1 MAPTS
6 TSLKSSL
13 VVNPMSS
20 EVASLANAQA
30 KALYEQ
36 WRQTIELIESTT
48 DSRVIRMWTE
58 DLHELHA
65 HAQSLL
71 TFDVVHHVNQN
82 YLKIITAR
90 PVEEWVI
97 LAKDK
102 NAAFISY

>member
-1 MAPTS
+1 
-6 TSLKSSL
+6 
-13 VVNPMSS
+13 MSS

-30 KALYEQ
+30 KSLYEQ

-48 DSRVIRMWTE
+48 DQRVIRMWEE

-71 TFDVVHHVNQN
+71 TFDVVHPVAKN
-82 YLKIITAR
+82 YLKLITQR

>member
-1 MAPTS
+1 MAS
-6 TSLKSSL
+6 TKPSLKSSL
-13 VVNPMSS
+13 VVRAMSS

-36 WRQTIELIESTT
+36 WTETIKLIESTT

-58 DLHELHA
+58 DLVELHA

-71 TFDVVHHVNQN
+71 TFDVIHHVNKN
-82 YLKIITAR
+82 YLKLITAR

-102 NAAFISY
+102 NAAYISY

>member
-1 MAPTS
+1 
-6 TSLKSSL
+6 
-13 VVNPMSS
+13 MSS
-20 EVASLANAQA
+20 EAASLANAQA

-36 WRQTIELIESTT
+36 WRDTIQLIESTT

-58 DLHELHA
+58 DLHELFA

-71 TFDVVHHVNQN
+71 TFDVIHDVNKN
-82 YLKIITAR
+82 YLKLITQR

-102 NAAFISY
+102 NAAFINY